1 MKIID
6 HQFQYRGQ
14 IELRILIKFFI
25 FLVLAT
31 TTLRAQ
37 SPLHP
42 WSVRMAATL
51 MAAHPDSFCYDK
63 TKPARWDYELG
74 LYLKSIEQLWRQTGD
89 GDYFRYIR
97 KQMDFY
103 ILDDGSIRTYHPE
116 AFNIDHITPGRA
128 ALLLWQQTGQ
138 EKYRTAAQ
146 NLRRQ
151 LAEQPRTKEGGFWHK
166 KRYPWQ
172 MWLDGLYMGEPFY
185 AEYSLLFGEP
195 LNFDDI
201 ANQFI
206 RMEKNARD
214 PKTGLLYHA
223 WDESREQRWA
233 DKTTGQSPHFWG
245 RAMGWYA
252 MALVDVLDYFPK
264 DHPKYNQLL
273 SILQRLAVAV
283 TKVQDTQTGVWYQI
297 LDRAGETGNYREA
310 SASCMFTYAL
320 LKAVRLGYLDTQ
332 YLEAGK
338 KAYAGIMKEFMAQDA
353 DGSWHLEKVCMVAGL
368 GGDPYRDGSFQYYI
382 SEPVRRDDLKGAG
395 PFILA
400 SLEMERLAG
409 AQPGKGK
416 TVLLD
421 RFFNN
426 EYRNGARFHY
436 TWEDVKDSGYAW
448 WGQIFRDMG
457 AQTASLDEA
466 PTAARLKNAAVYI
479 IVDPDTRKETAN
491 PNFIGKQHI
500 KVLKNW
506 VKNGGTLVLLAND
519 TSNCE
524 ISHFNQL
531 ATEFGIRFTDKN
543 RNMVKN
549 NQFEQG
555 AVSVPPGHP
564 IFKTSRKI
572 FIKELSVLDVHPPA
586 QATLTAGGDVIMAVA
601 RLGKGRVFALG
612 DPWIYN
618 EYLDGKKLPNA
629 FENYAAARDL
639 SAWLLESPPATAAVS
654 VETEVAGAVE
664 TFRQALL
671 SGDRKALEAIA
682 ADELSYGHSGGRI
695 ENKSEFVEQ
704 LVSGRSDFTEISF
717 SDQTI
722 TVVGQTAIVRHRLS
736 AATHD
741 AGKDPGA
748 VQLAVML
755 VWVKQ
760 KNSWKLLA
768 RQAVKI

>member
-1 MKIID
+1 MGGGVT
-6 HQFQYRGQ
+6 RVRAC
-14 IELRILIKFFI
+14 LAIKFFTLLL
-25 FLVLAT
+25 FYLAT
-31 TTLRAQ
+31 TITLSTQ
-37 SPLHP
+37 SQPQP
-42 WSVRMAATL
+42 WSVCMASTL

-103 ILDDGSIRTYHPE
+103 ILDDGSIRTYQPE
-116 AFNIDHITPGRA
+116 ACNIDHITPGRA

-138 EKYRTAAQ
+138 EKYRTAALT
-146 NLRRQ
+146 LRRQ

-201 ANQFI
+201 ARQFI
-206 RMEKNARD
+206 LMEKNTRD

-264 DHPKYNQLL
+264 NHPEYHQLL

-283 TKVQDTQTGVWYQI
+283 TKVQDAQTGVWYQV

-320 LKAVRLGYLDTQ
+320 LKAVRLGYLDAQ

-338 KAYAGIMKEFMAQDA
+338 KAYAGIIKEFMVQDA
-353 DGSWHLEKVCMVAGL
+353 DGSWHLDKVCMVAGL

-426 EYRNGARFHY
+426 EYRNGARYHY
-436 TWEDVKDSGYAW
+436 IWEDVKDSGYAW

-457 AQTASLDEA
+457 AQTATLDEA
-466 PTAARLKNAAVYI
+466 PTAARLKSAAVYI
-479 IVDPDTRKETAN
+479 LVDPDTRKETAN

-524 ISHFNQL
+524 IAYFNQL
-531 ATEFGIRFTDKN
+531 ATEFGIRFTGKN

-555 AVSVPPGHP
+555 AVAVPPGHP
-564 IFKTSRKI
+564 VFKTSRKI
-572 FIKELSVLDVHPPA
+572 FIKELSVLDVYAPA
-586 QATLTAGGDVIMAVA
+586 EATLTEGGDVIMAVA
-601 RLGKGRVFALG
+601 RFGKGRVFALG

-618 EYLDGKKLPNA
+618 EYLDGKKLPAA
-629 FENYAAARDL
+629 FENFSAARDL
-639 SAWLLESPPATAAVS
+639 SAWLLESPSATAAAS
-654 VETEVAGAVE
+654 AETEVAGAVE
-664 TFRQALL
+664 AFRQALL

-682 ADELSYGHSGGRI
+682 AAELSYGHSGGRI

-704 LVSGRSDFTEISF
+704 LASGRSHFTEISF
-717 SDQTI
+717 SNQMI
-722 TVVGQTAIVRHRLS
+722 TVVGQTAVVRHRLS
-736 AATHD
+736 AATRD
-741 AGKDPGA
+741 AGKDPGTI
-748 VQLAVML
+748 QLAVML